1 MENASKA
8 LIIAGSILVAIL
20 IISLGIMIFNNVS
33 NSAKNAINMDSKEI
47 ANFNAKITPYLG
59 DSISGS
65 QVNALLQYCVTVNIS
80 ANRSG
85 ETHKQI
91 AVSGSKVTLARGF
104 TTYTRVPTRKCLL

>member
-20 IISLGIMIFNNVS
+20 IVSLGVMIFNNVG

-47 ANFNAKITPYLG
+47 AIFNSKITPYLG
-59 DSISGS
+59 ESVSGS
-65 QVNALLQYCVTVNIS
+65 QVNALLQYCVTVNIA

-85 ETHKQI
+85 ETQKQI
-91 AVSGSKVTLARGF
+91 AVSGSVVTLARGF
-104 TTYTRVPTRKCLL
+104 TTYAKVTTRRCLL